1 MITSRVLDI
10 CTFPVLGLWRIRT
23 CMFPKYSIN
32 SVSVSVFCKKKIL
45 YHIWSARLSIL
56 LIIKSLFNLLA
67 LWYVTRLSILC
78 LLVLSPHS
86 PSISPWLSQDLWDS
100 CPYCLRKYSKYR
112 RDTDWPL
119 QYNSWQE
126 EDCSYSQEVGQLVS
140 LVFRGETRQ
149 QVEKVSQSVC
159 WHYPRV
165 PIIIRAPARLELV
178 LHHKY
183 STLYIKWSYHKY
195 STL

>member
-1 MITSRVLDI
+1 MITSRGLDI

-100 CPYCLRKYSKYR
+100 CPYCWKNILNTEETLTGHSSTTAGRRRTAVTARRWGSWSVSSSGGRPGSRLRESA
-112 RDTDWPL
+112 
-119 QYNSWQE
+119 
-126 EDCSYSQEVGQLVS
+126 SQCG
-140 LVFRGETRQ
+140 GTTPG
-149 QVEKVSQSVC
+149 SQS
-159 WHYPRV
+159 
-165 PIIIRAPARLELV
+165 
-178 LHHKY
+178 
-183 STLYIKWSYHKY
+183 
-195 STL
+195 

>member
-45 YHIWSARLSIL
+45 YHIWSAWLSIL

-126 EDCSYSQEVGQLVS
+126 EDCSYSRGGAAGQSGLQGGDQAAGWESQPVS
-140 LVFRGETRQ
+140 VVALPQGPNHNQGT
-149 QVEKVSQSVC
+149 C
-159 WHYPRV
+159 
-165 PIIIRAPARLELV
+165 
-178 LHHKY
+178 
-183 STLYIKWSYHKY
+183 
-195 STL
+195 

>member
-1 MITSRVLDI
+1 MWSFYYNVEYLWYDHFIYNVEYLWWSTSSTQHCMLNDHITSTRHCNKMITSRVLNI

-126 EDCSYSQEVGQLVS
+126 EDCSYSQEVG
-140 LVFRGETRQ
+140 
-149 QVEKVSQSVC
+149 
-159 WHYPRV
+159 
-165 PIIIRAPARLELV
+165 
-178 LHHKY
+178 
-183 STLYIKWSYHKY
+183 
-195 STL
+195 

>member
-100 CPYCLRKYSKYR
+100 CPYCWKNILNTEETLTDHSSTTGGRRRTAVTARRWGSWSVWSSGGRPGSRLRKSASKCGG
-112 RDTDWPL
+112 TTP
-119 QYNSWQE
+119 
-126 EDCSYSQEVGQLVS
+126 G
-140 LVFRGETRQ
+140 
-149 QVEKVSQSVC
+149 SQS
-159 WHYPRV
+159 
-165 PIIIRAPARLELV
+165 
-178 LHHKY
+178 
-183 STLYIKWSYHKY
+183 
-195 STL
+195 